1 MKISEIL
8 KNNRV
13 TVSFEVFPPK
23 EWDKIESTKAVVG
36 EMAKSQPSFMSVTY
50 GAAGTRSGFTQE
62 IANEIKSKDITPLSH
77 LTCLTSTRDKI
88 HQVVG
93 ELQDNG
99 IENIL
104 ALRGDIPEGFE
115 FPDDQYFEHAYQL
128 VNEIKSINPDI
139 CVGGAC
145 YPEMHPESKNRVDD
159 IEHLKQK
166 VDCGVEFL
174 TSQMFFDNDKFL
186 NFYEM
191 CRVKGINVPI
201 IAGIMPI
208 TNANQIRRSIELS
221 NSSVPKKFYRIMDRF
236 GDNPKSMK
244 QAGIIYATEQII
256 DLMANGINN
265 IHIYTM
271 NKPDVA
277 SAIMDGLSGIINE

>member
-23 EWDKIESTKAVVG
+23 QWDKLENTKSTVK
-36 EMAKSQPSFMSVTY
+36 EMCKYNPSFMSVTY
-50 GAAGTRSGFTQE
+50 GAAGTTSGFTTE
-62 IANEIKSKDITPLSH
+62 IANEIKKCGVSPLSH

-93 ELQDNG
+93 ELEENG

-104 ALRGDIPEGFE
+104 ALRGDIPQDFE
-115 FPDDQYFEHAYQL
+115 FTDRQYFKNAYQL
-128 VNEIKSINPDI
+128 VNEIKSINPNI

-145 YPEMHPESKNRVDD
+145 YPEIHPESKNRVDD
-159 IEHLKQK
+159 IAHLKDK

-174 TSQMFFDNDKFL
+174 TTQMFFDNEKFF

-191 CRVKGINVPI
+191 CQIKGINVPI

-208 TNANQIRRSIELS
+208 TNANQIKRSIELS
-221 NSSVPKKFYRIMDRF
+221 NSSVPEKFFRIMDRF
-236 GDNPKSMK
+236 GDDPNKMK

-256 DLMANGINN
+256 DLMANGFNN

-277 SAIMDGLSGIINE
+277 AAIMGGLSNIINE